1 MLASLLLVSL
11 ASAEEGT
18 LSDAET
24 NYTGAIILEG
34 QLDVVAAAYGPSDV
48 FSGTLSSTEEY
59 AYWSGN
65 TLYVGAE
72 DDFGNV
78 VDGIV
83 EFFWFESS
91 IDRGSDFYVAVIK
104 VRSTPNVY
112 DDWMLDDS
120 ESHPVQQVQAEAAYG
135 GSQAFRWDWSLPF
148 ESYGLESYGQATLR
162 NSYGIGGSAEGA
174 AMGAKKVTDEATGA
188 TAEVSVQAKGNV
200 SSEYNVKTEF
210 TTELWFWET
219 QVLGRPGEMKWSTIL
234 TDSKSKEEESA
245 YYEYFLVMQA
255 EEGTTF
261 LIDSIQFSAGF
272 DAGNWDIINSSEFG
286 VAVYDIELMQPEY
299 TPDEPVDTGDT
310 GEDTG
315 TDDTG
320 TDDTGTDDTGTEETD
335 PSAGGPGGGPSNP
348 FADPGEDSGGFFG
361 CSSAAGGSFAGFGLL
376 LAGLALVFRRRD

>member
-11 ASAEEGT
+11 AVAEEGG

-24 NYTGAIILEG
+24 NYTGAVILEG
-34 QLDVVAAAYGPSDV
+34 KVDAVAHSYGPSDV
-48 FSGTLSSTEEY
+48 FSGDTYTTEEY

-72 DDFGNV
+72 DDYGNA

-91 IDRGSDFYVAVIK
+91 IDRGADFYVAVIK
-104 VRSTPNVY
+104 VRSTPYVY
-112 DDWMLDDS
+112 DDWMLDDDS
-120 ESHPVQQVQAEAAYG
+120 NHPVQQVHAQASYG
-135 GSQAFRWDWSLPF
+135 DSQAFRWDWSLPF

-162 NSYGIGGSAEGA
+162 NSYGVGASAEGS
-174 AMGAKKVTDEATGA
+174 AMYADSVTEEGVTVEGK
-188 TAEVSVQAKGNV
+188 VQAKGNV

-234 TDSKSKEEESA
+234 TESESKEEESA

-255 EEGTTF
+255 EEGGTF
-261 LIDSIQFSAGF
+261 LIDSLQISAGF
-272 DAGNWDIINSSEFG
+272 DYGWDVWTTSEFG
-286 VAVYDIELMQPEY
+286 VAVYDIELMQPEFI
-299 TPDEPVDTGDT
+299 PDEPVDTGDT
-310 GEDTG
+310 DTG
-315 TDDTG
+315 DTDTG
-320 TDDTGTDDTGTEETD
+320 DTDTGDTDTGTEETD

-361 CSSAAGGSFAGFGLL
+361 CSSVAGGSFAGFGLL
-376 LAGLALVFRRRD
+376 LAGLALIFRRRD